1 MERIVPKIINV
12 NKYIERIVERLV
24 EVPHLLKEIE
34 VVKELHERNI
44 PGPEKTNTAVKTVNL

>member
-1 MERIVPKIINV
+1 MPKIINV